1 MKKDRERCINCVN
14 LKHTG
19 EFVLNTPLYTC
30 DIIRGVVDPTSCCN
44 NFQEI
49 KIQLFKRSVPPI
61 LKPHEKGFRGFSET
75 FSKFIKTKEGQV
87 ISV

>member
-1 MKKDRERCINCVN
+1 MKTERERCINCVN

-30 DIIRGVVDPTSCCN
+30 DIIRGVVDPTSYCK

-49 KIQLFKRSVPPI
+49 IPLFKRPVPPI
-61 LKPHEKGFRGFSET
+61 LGPHEKGFRGFNES
-75 FSKFIKTKEGQV
+75 FSRFIKTKEEQIILV
-87 ISV
+87 

>member
-30 DIIRGVVDPTSCCN
+30 DIIRGVVDPTSYCK

-49 KIQLFKRSVPPI
+49 IPLFKRPVPPI